1 MSAPSTPVRA
11 RLYERGRVIAEDFSA
26 EEIADR
32 LRDHPEAVAWLDFDD
47 PELPDL
53 EAVAAGFGLH
63 PLAVE
68 DAVHDHQR
76 PKLDRYAD
84 HLFVNLYAVEFH
96 GAENPGLRKIEIS
109 AFVTKRALITV
120 HKAPGH
126 LEKLLARW
134 DADPA
139 LAALGGVNFLVYGLL
154 DVVVDTQ
161 YATARE
167 IDEAMDTVEDQMLE
181 EGGAPRAVRLRSF
194 ALRKS
199 LANLHR
205 VVAPMTDLVDRVGRA
220 GIEPVDDGL
229 RPYYRDVADHAQRAM
244 ELTEHARTRIT
255 ELLDA
260 DSTEQGNVLNQVTRK
275 LAAWAA
281 IIAVPTAL
289 TGFFG
294 QNLPYPGY
302 DSPAGFVASSV
313 LIVTSAIGLY
323 GYLKHRGWL

>member
-1 MSAPSTPVRA
+1 M
-11 RLYERGRVIAEDFSA
+11 IAEDFPAA
-26 EEIADR
+26 ETAAL
-32 LRDHPEAVAWLDFDD
+32 LRDHPDAVAWLDLFS
-47 PELPDL
+47 PGLADL
-53 EAVAAGFGLH
+53 EAVAAEFGLH

-68 DAVHDHQR
+68 DAVEDHQR
-76 PKLDRYAD
+76 PKIDRYAD
-84 HLFVNLYAVEFH
+84 HIFVNLYAVRFH
-96 GAENPGLRKIEIS
+96 GGPSTAELRKIEIS

-120 HKAPGH
+120 HKSPGDSD
-126 LEKLLARW
+126 LLIARW
-134 DADPA
+134 DKDPE
-139 LAALGGVNFLVYGLL
+139 LGALGGVNFLVYGLL
-154 DVVVDTQ
+154 DVAVDSQ
-161 YATARE
+161 YATARA
-167 IDEAMDTVEDQMLE
+167 IDEAMDGAEDQLLE
-181 EGGAPRAVRLRSF
+181 EGGAPRAARLYGF
-194 ALRKS
+194 ALRKC

-205 VVAPMTDLVDRVGRA
+205 AVAPMPEVIDQLDKAEIELVNDHLRA
-220 GIEPVDDGL
+220 
-229 RPYYRDVADHAQRAM
+229 YYRDVADQAQRTV

-260 DSTEQGNVLNQVTRK
+260 DSTEQSNVLNQVTRK

-302 DSPAGFVASSV
+302 DNRWGFLASSV